1 MSKYSFEEVS
11 NHLITSGFLFQGSEI
26 YGGLS
31 NTWDYGPFGS
41 EIKNNIRKMWWKRF
55 VQESPT
61 NVGID
66 AAILMNPKVWE
77 ATGHVSTFNDPLIDC
92 KHCKQRFRADQL
104 IEAAHPEAP
113 VTSMNNDEMMQYIR
127 ENHIACPNCGKED
140 FTDIRQFNMMFKT
153 HVGVTEDSKSVV
165 YLRPETAQ
173 GVFVNFKNVLRTTRR
188 KLPIGICNTGKAF
201 RNEITPG
208 QMTFRMREFDQME
221 MEFFC
226 KPGEDLEW
234 FAYWKK
240 KCLAFIEELGIKDEN
255 LRYRDHDPEELAF
268 YSKATTDIEFLFPF
282 GWGEVWGIADRTDYD
297 LGRHMKSSGESLEY
311 LDPETNEKYIPYCI
325 EPSVGL
331 DRLVLMSL
339 CNAYDKE
346 TLENGEERIV
356 MHLVPAIAPI
366 KAAILPLS
374 KKLEDKAREIVNLLN
389 KHMMVQYDDTGS
401 IGKRYR
407 RQDAIGTPYCVTVD
421 FQTQDDNAVTIRE
434 RDSMQQVRMPID
446 ELVKYLSEKVFY
458 QYYISIKLVDL

>member
-1 MSKYSFEEVS
+1 MGKYEFDKLTNHFIVS
-11 NHLITSGFLFQGSEI
+11 GYFYQGSEI

-31 NTWDYGPFGS
+31 NTWDYGPLGS
-41 EIKNNIRKMWWKRF
+41 EIKQNIRRMWWKKF
-55 VQESPT
+55 VQESST

-92 KHCKQRFRADQL
+92 KSCKSRYRADQL
-104 IEAAHPEAP
+104 IENEYPDAEVSAMTNE
-113 VTSMNNDEMMQYIR
+113 EMMKFIR
-127 ENHIACPNCGKED
+127 ENHVKCPKCGKEE

-153 HVGVTEDSKSVV
+153 HVGVTEDSRSVV

-188 KLPIGICNTGKAF
+188 KLPIGICNVGRAF

-208 QMTFRMREFDQME
+208 QMTFRTREFDQME

-226 KPGEDLEW
+226 KPGTDLEW
-234 FAYWKK
+234 FDYWKGY
-240 KCLAFIEELGIKDEN
+240 CLKFINSLGIKQEN

-268 YSKATTDIEFLFPF
+268 YSKATTDIEYLFPF

-297 LGRHMKSSGESLEY
+297 LNRHMKFSGESLEY
-311 LDPETNEKYIPYCI
+311 LDPMTNEKYVPYCI

-331 DRLVLMSL
+331 DRLVLMTM
-339 CNAYDKE
+339 CDAYDE
-346 TLENGEERIV
+346 ESLENGDVRVV
-356 MHLVPAIAPI
+356 MHLHPAVAPY
-366 KAAILPLS
+366 KAAILPLT
-374 KKLEDKAREIVNLLN
+374 KKLEEKARDVYNILSKYMNV
-389 KHMMVQYDDTGS
+389 VYDDTGS

-407 RQDAIGTPYCVTVD
+407 RQDAIGTPYCITID
-421 FQTQDDNAVTIRE
+421 FDTLENNEVTIRD
-434 RDSMQQVRMPID
+434 RDSMEQIRLPISKL
-446 ELVKYLSEKVFY
+446 EEYLSVKTFF
-458 QYYISIKLVDL
+458 